1 MFWTGAPNSSSQV
14 LEEKKKAFLD
24 DLPPPDPDWPPDVRI
39 LYRKTIGRV
48 FEEGITAEKIVDGCG
63 IGDNNV
69 YSRFRHEVG
78 VGLGELIVTARI
90 RCAKRLLEECEE
102 ASITEIAYTVG
113 YGSPGGFGMTFKRH
127 VGCAPSVFREGAEE

>member
-1 MFWTGAPNSSSQV
+1 MFWTNDVDSSTKC
-14 LEEKKKAFLD
+14 LAEKKEAFLD

-39 LYRKTIGRV
+39 LYRKTIDRV

-78 VGLGELIVTARI
+78 VGIRELIVTVRI

-102 ASITEIAYTVG
+102 VSITEIAYTVG
-113 YGSPGGFGMTFKRH
+113 YGSPGGFGMTFKRR
-127 VGCAPSVFREGAEE
+127 VGCAPSVFRERAEG